1 MLPRRTTKCRG
12 FRVGPKQSQ
21 LKRII
26 AKCHVNT
33 LYKNERHVREL
44 NEKKNNA
51 PTRQGNCPLINKN
64 EAETDISIISV
75 ADGSPPIYSAK
86 TRK

>member
-1 MLPRRTTKCRG
+1 MSVTFGNSMKKRTTH
-12 FRVGPKQSQ
+12 Q
-21 LKRII
+21 LG
-26 AKCHVNT
+26 
-33 LYKNERHVREL
+33 
-44 NEKKNNA
+44 
-51 PTRQGNCPLINKN
+51 QGNCPLINKN